1 MEQTQ
6 NQNPF
11 EKMANE
17 RISKMDFKTFMDLIL
32 TYKTLNMFNPNNP
45 LYMYICY
52 FVPYTPKI
60 NKKQKKLL
68 FQNNLN
74 YASMTNAIKY
84 LTQMKKMSK
93 LFEIK
98 EKPIQFTLRN
108 CKNLQRF
115 QKVETQLRND
125 EYNKTIIKI
134 QKHMRGFLKRISLVR
149 IIDYIIIERL
159 LLCILRIQRQ
169 YRRFAC
175 RRTFK
180 VNHLI
185 NLILKDRI
193 NKSDKLK
200 YILHSYKMKVEAKK
214 KLFINAVLKERN
226 DKLLFLQ
233 GFFKAK
239 FAHNTISQLL
249 MSEKTKY
256 IITYPYNA
264 HTVKLKLYLDNKL
277 KMSRLY
283 DFEFC
288 SVRKIFILKINQSDI
303 KPGKYFCQFIVDNYI
318 SSDERYDLVEGK
330 DGHYY
335 NIIEFNMKGKNPYG
349 STNTIHTSIN
359 VTRSDSSN
367 NNSFDSP
374 QLVSN
379 KKFPFNN
386 NNYNY
391 QNNFINNMNN
401 NGNNNYM
408 NNINNNNYLNNL
420 NDNNGNNN
428 YMNNNINNNN
438 YLNNNLN
445 DNINNNYMNNSIN
458 NSNNYMNINN
468 NGNNNYMNNMN
479 NMNNGN
485 NNFYNYNGYN
495 NYNNFN
501 YGYMFQKPNAYGKYI
516 NEEEFIH
523 SLKNNLQGKTSE
535 FSNEFSN
542 VD

>member
-1 MEQTQ
+1 MEQSQ

-11 EKMANE
+11 EKMAE
-17 RISKMDFKTFMDLIL
+17 ARISKMDFKTFMELIL

-84 LTQMKKMSK
+84 LTQMKKMHK
-93 LFEIK
+93 IFEIK
-98 EKPIQFTLRN
+98 EKPIQFNLRN

-134 QKHMRGFLKRISLVR
+134 QKYMRGFLKRISIVR

-159 LLCILRIQRQ
+159 LLCIIKIQRQ

-175 RRTFK
+175 RKNFK

-200 YILHSYKMKVEAKK
+200 YILHSYKMKIEAKK
-214 KLFINAVLKERN
+214 KLFINAVLKERY

-239 FAHNTISQLL
+239 FSHNAISHLL

-256 IITYPYNA
+256 MITYPYYA
-264 HTVKLKLYLDNKL
+264 KKVQLKLYLDNKL
-277 KMSRLY
+277 KVSRLY
-283 DFEFC
+283 NFEFC

-318 SSDERYDLVEGK
+318 SSDERYALVEGK

-359 VTRSDSSN
+359 VTGTDSSN
-367 NNSFDSP
+367 NNSIDSP

-379 KKFPFNN
+379 KKFPFN

-408 NNINNNNYLNNL
+408 NNNIYINNNNNYLTNL
-420 NDNNGNNN
+420 NDNN
-428 YMNNNINNNN
+428 INNNF
-438 YLNNNLN
+438 
-445 DNINNNYMNNSIN
+445 MNNSIN
-458 NSNNYMNINN
+458 NNN
-468 NGNNNYMNNMN
+468 NNNYMNMNNNVNNNFMN

-485 NNFYNYNGYN
+485 SNYYNYNGFN

-501 YGYMFQKPNAYGKYI
+501 YGYMFQKPNAFGKYI

>member
-1 MEQTQ
+1 MEQSQ

-11 EKMANE
+11 EKMAE
-17 RISKMDFKTFMDLIL
+17 ARISKMDFKTFMELIL

-84 LTQMKKMSK
+84 LTQMKKMHK
-93 LFEIK
+93 IFEIK
-98 EKPIQFTLRN
+98 EKPIQFNLRN

-134 QKHMRGFLKRISLVR
+134 QKYMRGFLKRISIVR

-159 LLCILRIQRQ
+159 LLCIIKIQRQ

-175 RRTFK
+175 RKNFK

-200 YILHSYKMKVEAKK
+200 YILHSYKMKIEAKK
-214 KLFINAVLKERN
+214 KLFINAVLKERY

-239 FAHNTISQLL
+239 FSHNAISHLL

-256 IITYPYNA
+256 MITYPYYA
-264 HTVKLKLYLDNKL
+264 KKVQLKLYLDNKL
-277 KMSRLY
+277 KVSRLY
-283 DFEFC
+283 NFEFC

-318 SSDERYDLVEGK
+318 SSDERYALVEGK

-359 VTRSDSSN
+359 VTGTDSSN
-367 NNSFDSP
+367 NNSIDSP

-386 NNYNY
+386 NYNY
-391 QNNFINNMNN
+391 QNNFLNNMNN

-408 NNINNNNYLNNL
+408 NNNIYINNNNNYLTNL
-420 NDNNGNNN
+420 NDNN
-428 YMNNNINNNN
+428 INNNF
-438 YLNNNLN
+438 
-445 DNINNNYMNNSIN
+445 MNNSIN
-458 NSNNYMNINN
+458 NN
-468 NGNNNYMNNMN
+468 NNNYMNMNNNVNNNFMN

-485 NNFYNYNGYN
+485 SNYYNYNGFN

-501 YGYMFQKPNAYGKYI
+501 YGYMFQKPNAFGKYI